1 MEPHKARARPCSG
14 FATPRIKSGGWG
26 VGGPKQNSNNS
37 ITEYR
42 GLYLN
47 PEHSPKTLL
56 LKVWFQN
63 KAAGLSYGGLLQT
76 RALRVPPNPT
86 RPTEASSGTS
96 RVTRGCTDLKP
107 KVVVENPSETIS
119 HKIER
124 Q

>member
-56 LKVWFQN
+56 LKAWFQN
-63 KAAGLSYGGLLQT
+63 KAAGYHTGACYKLVLSESPQT
-76 RALRVPPNPT
+76 PPDPRKH
-86 RPTEASSGTS
+86 RPGPP
-96 RVTRGCTDLKP
+96 G
-107 KVVVENPSETIS
+107 
-119 HKIER
+119 
-124 Q
+124 